1 MLSRQ
6 PILWAKSTSDPHLA
20 LRVIFATR
28 AAPPAHDNKVIAMQG
43 AGKQKLPNSMDAG
56 EPLN

>member
-20 LRVIFATR
+20 VRVIFAR
-28 AAPPAHDNKVIAMQG
+28 AALPAHDNKVIAMQG